1 MHLPPCG
8 KSGPGP
14 EGRESKISISNRS
27 QLIYMAN
34 ASLVVK
40 SKMGHIHLHTHPLH
54 CHCLYPK
61 LPQALQVQSINCSDL
76 GNSLQKA
83 NSLEVEVRL
92 SLQISGEGRRKWPS
106 RILPPV
112 HTPLPT
118 PENNTIDISWSANQ
132 DHQGKKRSLTS
143 HTLTYPS
150 QQLEAVT
157 IGGNVN

>member
-1 MHLPPCG
+1 MG
-8 KSGPGP
+8 KVAQGQR
-14 EGRESKISISNRS
+14 GRECIGISNRS

-40 SKMGHIHLHTHPLH
+40 SKMGHIHLHTHPLTVIA
-54 CHCLYPK
+54 CTRSCPK
-61 LPQALQVQSINCSDL
+61 PCKYKSITRILKFAVESQQSRGRSKAISSDF
-76 GNSLQKA
+76 
-83 NSLEVEVRL
+83 RR
-92 SLQISGEGRRKWPS
+92 EGKWPS
-106 RILPPV
+106 RILLPPV

-118 PENNTIDISWSANQ
+118 PENNTIDINSETQES
-132 DHQGKKRSLTS
+132 QGKKLISTS